1 MEAWIWVV
9 IPVVAILVGGFTAWL
24 GFKTKQLG
32 MQPSPDGD
40 LEERV
45 EVQQQALEAAMRR
58 IENLEAIVTSEAWE
72 ARKLEQAEPRGLR
85 LEEAESRLEDRR
97 TRIVN
102 R

>member
-9 IPVVAILVGGFTAWL
+9 VPVVAILVWGFTEWL
-24 GFKTKQLG
+24 GFRTKQVA

-45 EVQQQALEAAMRR
+45 DMQQQALEAAMRR
-58 IENLEAIVTSEAWE
+58 IENLEAIVTSDAWE
-72 ARKLEQAEPRGLR
+72 ERKLEQPEPRRLR
-85 LEEAESRLEDRR
+85 LEDAESRLEDRR
-97 TRIVN
+97 TRSVN